1 MIATSPNPQVQ
12 RQVSKAHAWYGDA
25 AEEDIAVVPK
35 QVSPYVIRKQ
45 ALERLQALTTHYF
58 SNWVAILCSG
68 HTKAVTAQI
77 K

>member
-35 QVSPYVIRKQ
+35 QVSP
-45 ALERLQALTTHYF
+45 
-58 SNWVAILCSG
+58 
-68 HTKAVTAQI
+68 
-77 K
+77 